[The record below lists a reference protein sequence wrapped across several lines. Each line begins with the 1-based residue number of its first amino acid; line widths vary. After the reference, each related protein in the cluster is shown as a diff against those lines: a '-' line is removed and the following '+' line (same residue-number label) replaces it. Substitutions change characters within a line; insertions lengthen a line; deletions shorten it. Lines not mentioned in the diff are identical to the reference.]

1 MATVLVVDD
10 SDTAR
15 TLCRIALR
23 KNGYSVL
30 EAKEGREALDLFRMR
45 NPDVVL
51 LDIEMPG
58 MNGLGALDEMRKINP
73 TAPVIMLTSMA
84 QKSVVEHAT
93 RAGAVEFVVKPIQ
106 VEPLLSLVQK
116 MLATPPSDNN

>member
-10 SDTAR
+10 SETAR
-15 TLCRIALR
+15 AVCRVALS
-23 KNGYSVL
+23 KHGYTVM
-30 EAKEGREALDLFRMR
+30 EAKEGREALELFCKHTPDL
-45 NPDVVL
+45 VL

-58 MNGLGALDEMRKINP
+58 MNGLAALDEMRKINP
-73 TAPVIMLTSMA
+73 NSPVIMLTSMA

-116 MLATPPSDNN
+116 MLDA